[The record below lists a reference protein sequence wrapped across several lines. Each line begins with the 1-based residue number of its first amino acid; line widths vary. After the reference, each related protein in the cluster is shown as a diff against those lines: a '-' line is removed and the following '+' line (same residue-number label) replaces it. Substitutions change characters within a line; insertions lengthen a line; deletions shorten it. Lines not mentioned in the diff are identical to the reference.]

1 MGPGEVFGD
10 IAFLD
15 ATDIVRCWGTNN
27 CCCRRDKRGLIVSR
41 ETVEMLAFLHVEAA
55 SQFWQSLA
63 VSAAMQLCGRYV
75 ALLPLHAAR
84 NILKL

>member
-1 MGPGEVFGD
+1 MLGHKQ
-10 IAFLD
+10 LLLQK
-15 ATDIVRCWGTNN
+15 RQ
-27 CCCRRDKRGLIVSR
+27 RGLIVTR

-63 VSAAMQLCGRYV
+63 VSAAMQLCGQYV